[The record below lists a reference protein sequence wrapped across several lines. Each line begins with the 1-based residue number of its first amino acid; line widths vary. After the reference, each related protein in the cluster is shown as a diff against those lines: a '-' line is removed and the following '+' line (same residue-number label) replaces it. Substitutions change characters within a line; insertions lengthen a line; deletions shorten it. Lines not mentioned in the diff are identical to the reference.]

1 MILFF
6 NFSFLENRHTFL
18 KKVVLLL
25 IVSSVMLVI
34 ILDSNFLMGF
44 LKEKL
49 LFINYKI
56 IIFSIYVSIFIIS
69 GIILL
74 NWTYKITYLKDIKN
88 KNSKIYFGLI
98 FLIYSILSSTLIITT
113 IQLSYLK
120 SYSNLVFY
128 LSSYISFISSL
139 CFLSILSFK
148 FFQWYLKGKN
158 RYTLFYG
165 VLFSLYCVTLILA
178 LIYLLSG
185 LATHP
190 STVNYTSPRELRA
203 GTYSIN
209 IEFQNNIAILYDI
222 FFIIL
227 FLLAWILTVLMLKQY
242 SRRIGIYKF
251 WIIVSL
257 PLLFYL
263 MRYEGIIIDLFNLDD
278 ILKLSSLGT
287 IYPNIGAAIYAAFIN
302 SNIQATGV
310 FFGLSFL
317 AILLKLKNSQLQND
331 MLITIIGMMILF
343 ASRDFHSIFLN
354 SLPPNGVITT
364 SFMVL
369 GSFMLF
375 NGIISFLKLAVR
387 DKEFYGDLITR
398 LESDTELLKNIIVS
412 EKEMELGKKIKP
424 LMDYSHQWQK
434 EHEYGSMKP
443 EEIKQIIKDVI
454 SEYRERKIPSS
465 FSSESNQK

>member
-1 MILFF
+1 
-6 NFSFLENRHTFL
+6 
-18 KKVVLLL
+18 
-25 IVSSVMLVI
+25 
-34 ILDSNFLMGF
+34 
-44 LKEKL
+44 
-49 LFINYKI
+49 
-56 IIFSIYVSIFIIS
+56 
-69 GIILL
+69 
-74 NWTYKITYLKDIKN
+74 
-88 KNSKIYFGLI
+88 
-98 FLIYSILSSTLIITT
+98 
-113 IQLSYLK
+113 
-120 SYSNLVFY
+120 
-128 LSSYISFISSL
+128 
-139 CFLSILSFK
+139 
-148 FFQWYLKGKN
+148 
-158 RYTLFYG
+158 
-165 VLFSLYCVTLILA
+165 
-178 LIYLLSG
+178 LSG

-209 IEFQNNIAILYDI
+209 IVFQNNIAILYDI
-222 FFIIL
+222 FFIIS

-242 SRRIGIYKF
+242 SRRIGKYKF

-278 ILKLSSLGT
+278 ILKLPSLGT
-287 IYPNIGAAIYAAFIN
+287 IYPNVGAAIYTAFIN

-310 FFGLSFL
+310 FFGFSFL

-331 MLITIIGMMILF
+331 MLITIFGMMILF
-343 ASRDFHSIFLN
+343 ASRDFHSILLN
-354 SLPPNGVITT
+354 SLPPNGVVTT

-387 DKEFYGDLITR
+387 DKEFYVDLITR

-412 EKEMELGKKIKP
+412 EKEMELAKKIKP

-434 EHEYGSMKP
+434 EHEYGSMKS
-443 EEIKQIIKDVI
+443 EEIKQIIEDVI

-465 FSSESNQK
+465 SESNQK

>member
-6 NFSFLENRHTFL
+6 NFSFLESRGTLF
-18 KKVVLLL
+18 KKFVLLL
-25 IVSSVMLVI
+25 IVSSIMLVI

-49 LFINYKI
+49 LSMNYKI
-56 IIFSIYVSIFIIS
+56 IIFSIYVCTFVIA
-69 GIILL
+69 GTILL
-74 NWTYKITYLKDIKN
+74 NWTYRITYLKDIKN
-88 KNSKIYFGLI
+88 NNSKIYFILI

-113 IQLSYLK
+113 IQISYLK
-120 SYSNLVFY
+120 SYSNIVFY

-139 CFLSILSFK
+139 GFLSILSFK

-158 RYTLFYG
+158 KYTLFYG
-165 VLFSLYCVTLILA
+165 ILFSLYCITLLIA

-190 STVNYTSPRELRA
+190 STINYTSPRELRA

-209 IEFQNNIAILYDI
+209 IEFQNTIAILYDI

-227 FLLAWILTVLMLKQY
+227 FLLAWFLTILMLKQY
-242 SRRIGIYKF
+242 SRRIGKYKF
-251 WIIVSL
+251 WIIISL
-257 PLLFYL
+257 PLVFYL
-263 MRYEGIIIDLFNLDD
+263 IRFEGIIIDLFNTDD
-278 ILKLSSLGT
+278 ILKFSSLGT
-287 IYPNIGAAIYAAFIN
+287 IYPNIGEAIYTAFIN

-310 FFGLSFL
+310 FFGFSFL
-317 AILLKLKNSQLQND
+317 AILSKLKNSQLQND

-354 SLPPNGVITT
+354 SLPPNGVVTT

-387 DKEFYGDLITR
+387 DKEFYVDLITR

-412 EKEMELGKKIKP
+412 EKEMELTKKIKP

-434 EHEYGSMKP
+434 EHEYGSMRP
-443 EEIKQIIKDVI
+443 EEIKQIISDVI

-465 FSSESNQK
+465 SESNQK

>member
-1 MILFF
+1 
-6 NFSFLENRHTFL
+6 
-18 KKVVLLL
+18 
-25 IVSSVMLVI
+25 
-34 ILDSNFLMGF
+34 
-44 LKEKL
+44 
-49 LFINYKI
+49 
-56 IIFSIYVSIFIIS
+56 
-69 GIILL
+69 
-74 NWTYKITYLKDIKN
+74 
-88 KNSKIYFGLI
+88 
-98 FLIYSILSSTLIITT
+98 
-113 IQLSYLK
+113 
-120 SYSNLVFY
+120 
-128 LSSYISFISSL
+128 
-139 CFLSILSFK
+139 
-148 FFQWYLKGKN
+148 
-158 RYTLFYG
+158 
-165 VLFSLYCVTLILA
+165 
-178 LIYLLSG
+178 LSG

>member
-6 NFSFLENRHTFL
+6 NFSFLEKRNTFF
-18 KKVVLLL
+18 KKLIFFL

-49 LFINYKI
+49 LSLNYKI
-56 IIFSIYVSIFIIS
+56 TIFSIYVCTFIIA
-69 GIILL
+69 GFILL
-74 NWTYKITYLKDIKN
+74 NWTYKITYLKDIKI
-88 KNSKIYFGLI
+88 KNSKIYFILI
-98 FLIYSILSSTLIITT
+98 FLIYSILSLTLIITT

-120 SYSNLVFY
+120 SYSNIVFY

-139 CFLSILSFK
+139 GFLSILSFK
-148 FFQWYLKGKN
+148 FFQWFLKGKN
-158 RYTLFYG
+158 KYTLFYG
-165 VLFSLYCVTLILA
+165 ILFSLYCITLLLA
-178 LIYLLSG
+178 LIYLLNG

-222 FFIIL
+222 FFIIS

-242 SRRIGIYKF
+242 SRRIGKYKF

-278 ILKLSSLGT
+278 ILKLPSLGI
-287 IYPNIGAAIYAAFIN
+287 IYPNVGAAIYTAFLN

-310 FFGLSFL
+310 FFGFSFL

-331 MLITIIGMMILF
+331 MVITIIGMMIIF

-354 SLPPNGVITT
+354 SLPPNGVVTI

-375 NGIISFLKLAVR
+375 NGIILFLKLAVR
-387 DKEFYGDLITR
+387 DKEFYVDLITR
-398 LESDTELLKNIIVS
+398 LESDTELLRNIIVS
-412 EKEMELGKKIKP
+412 EKEMELAKKIKP
-424 LMDYSHQWQK
+424 LMDYSHEWQK
-434 EHEYGSMKP
+434 EHEYSSMKP
-443 EEIKQIIKDVI
+443 EEVKQIIEDVI

-465 FSSESNQK
+465 YGSKQK